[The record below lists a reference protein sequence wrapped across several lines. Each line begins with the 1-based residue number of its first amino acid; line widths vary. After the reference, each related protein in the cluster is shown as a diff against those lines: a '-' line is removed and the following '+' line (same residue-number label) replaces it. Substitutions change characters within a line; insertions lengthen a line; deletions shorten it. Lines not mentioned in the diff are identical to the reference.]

1 MVKIA
6 ELERNKIGKKEY
18 NPFKYDKANYAKVM
32 PFKLAGYEV
41 RYGKDKWAEY
51 NVTVWDGD
59 KVVLVLAME
68 PITFYSIKGYA
79 IDSIL
84 TEPEYQGKGLG
95 YQLYKTLVTTMDLVL
110 VSNESHSV
118 GAMKLWVKLSQDP
131 ALTVYGFNLIK
142 SKVFKVK
149 PNKDNTELTNKLED
163 LYDRSGTGVIVV
175 RKNSFNDKRLTNMLK
190 AEHLGGLVD

>member
-1 MVKIA
+1 
-6 ELERNKIGKKEY
+6 
-18 NPFKYDKANYAKVM
+18 M

-59 KVVLVLAME
+59 KVVLVLAMQ

-142 SKVFKVK
+142 AKVFKVK
-149 PNKDNTELTNKLED
+149 PNKDKTELTNKLED

-190 AEHLGGLVD
+190 AEHLGGLAD

>member
-59 KVVLVLAME
+59 KVVLVLAMQ

-142 SKVFKVK
+142 AKVFKVK
-149 PNKDNTELTNKLED
+149 PNKDKTELTNKLED

-190 AEHLGGLVD
+190 AEHLGGLAD